1 VIHDAKL
8 GAISNMPSTSTIKVD
23 ATRNETSF
31 ETSVKMSTY
40 LVAFA
45 ISDFLHK
52 YDHTKRGKEVR
63 NE

>member
-1 VIHDAKL
+1 MQSK
-8 GAISNMPSTSTIKVD
+8 GTSKVD
-23 ATRNETSF
+23 EARSKTTF
-31 ETSVKMSTY
+31 ENSVKMSTY

-63 NE
+63 ERKLSF